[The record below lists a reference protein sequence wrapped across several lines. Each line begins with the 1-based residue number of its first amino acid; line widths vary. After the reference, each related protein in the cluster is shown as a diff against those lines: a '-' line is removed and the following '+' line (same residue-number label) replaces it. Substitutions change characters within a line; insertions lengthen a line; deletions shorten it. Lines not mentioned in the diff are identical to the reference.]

1 MSNLPRVIAI
11 VGPTASG
18 KTALSIQLAKV
29 LGGEIINGD
38 AMQVYKGLDIGT
50 AKITE
55 AEMDGIPHHLFDIKD
70 ADEPFSVAEYQLL
83 VRNAIDVIRA
93 KGKTPIIVGGTG
105 LYIQSVL
112 FDFRFTE
119 EAADLTVR
127 NRLEQEL
134 QEYGAEYLYA
144 KLVTLDSKSAEKIH
158 PNNHRRLVRA
168 LEIIEVTGKTK
179 NDHEEDVGHAP
190 LYDHLLIG
198 LELERAILYERISHR
213 VDLMVKNGLVLEA
226 KELWDSGIRSMQ
238 SVQAIGY
245 KEVHQ
250 SFEGKLDLEEAFE
263 LIKKNTRN
271 YAKRQMTYFR
281 NKLDISWLNAEE
293 APEINVQKI
302 IDILEDFDNLERI
315 ELK

>member
-144 KLVTLDSKSAEKIH
+144 KLDTLDSKSAEKIH